1 MVFGQTV
8 RDDERNPG
16 GSNLVECGDR
26 DSSAPSQCKKDGTDF
41 CAGVKSRYVENGHP
55 TFTTESLQ

>member
-16 GSNLVECGDR
+16 GSNLE
-26 DSSAPSQCKKDGTDF
+26 DGTDI

-55 TFTTESLQ
+55 TFSTESLQ